1 MFYQKT
7 QKILDL
13 ALWMQTKEGGV
24 SIADI
29 MKKCNVSKRTA
40 IRMKDMVKA
49 QFPQIMEISGAHN
62 TKNWSIPRGTINNY
76 ISFR

>member
-49 QFPQIMEISGAHN
+49 QFQ
-62 TKNWSIPRGTINNY
+62 NN
-76 ISFR
+76 